1 MIVLDFIPTLAQF
14 VTVLAVLFF
23 SIWFTPVFQ
32 RYILMMESFMIY
44 PFVCPKCCNFW
55 MNLIINVFLA
65 YIWSPWFLLWGLIT
79 SVIIAVMHWY
89 TTHKS
94 L

>member
-55 MNLIINVFLA
+55 MNLILNIILA
-65 YIWSPWFLLWGLIT
+65 YVWNVWFLLWGLIT
-79 SVIIAVMHWY
+79 SIVIAIMY
-89 TTHKS
+89 TYTAKHP
-94 L
+94 